1 MKKTILICFCV
12 VGFCL
17 HAQTY
22 SEKDFK
28 QTVSQVNTSKT
39 ESDYETIFQKFSV
52 FTSTKPSEKW
62 DAYYY
67 AAVAMYMKA
76 ELQLKK
82 SPSADV
88 SNLSALAGKYARGG
102 ASDSKINTAET
113 DILLGL
119 IALQKADIK
128 GAKDVQSN
136 LDIASQMIAKAQAV
150 SPENPR
156 LAILKAKLA
165 ERSGNK
171 ENAEKLFKKA
181 LTGLE
186 TKSTSSTAPSWGRQ
200 LIPSVN

>member
-1 MKKTILICFCV
+1 MKKTLLICFCV

-17 HAQTY
+17 QAQTY

-28 QTVSQVNTSKT
+28 QAVSQVNTAKT
-39 ESDYETIFQKFSV
+39 ESDYENIFQKFSV
-52 FTSTKPSEKW
+52 FTSTKPTEKW

-67 AAVAMYMKA
+67 AGLAMYLKA
-76 ELQLKK
+76 ELQLQKT
-82 SPSADV
+82 PSADV
-88 SNLSALAGKYARGG
+88 SNLNALAGKYAHGG
-102 ASDSKINTAET
+102 VAGSKANSAET

-119 IALQKADIK
+119 IALQKAGMK

-136 LDIASQMIAKAQAV
+136 LDIASQMIARAQAV

-156 LAILKAKLA
+156 LAILKAKLE

-181 LTGLE
+181 LTGLD
-186 TKSTSSTAPSWGRQ
+186 KSTSSTAPSWGRQ
-200 LIPSVN
+200 LIPTVN

>member
-1 MKKTILICFCV
+1 MKKTLLICFCV

-17 HAQTY
+17 QAQTY

-28 QTVSQVNTSKT
+28 QTVSQVNTAQT
-39 ESDYETIFQKFSV
+39 ENDYETIFQKFSV

-82 SPSADV
+82 SPSSDV
-88 SNLSALAGKYARGG
+88 SNLNALAGKYAHGG
-102 ASDSKINTAET
+102 TSASKSNTVET

-119 IALQKADIK
+119 IALQKAEMK

-156 LAILKAKLA
+156 LAILKAKF
-165 ERSGNK
+165 EQRSGNK

-181 LTGLE
+181 STGLE
-186 TKSTSSTAPSWGRQ
+186 SKSASSAAPTWGRL
-200 LIPSVN
+200 LIPSMN

>member
-1 MKKTILICFCV
+1 MKKTLLICFCV

-17 HAQTY
+17 QAQTY

-28 QTVSQVNTSKT
+28 QTVSQVNAAKT
-39 ESDYETIFQKFSV
+39 EADYETIFQKFSV

-82 SPSADV
+82 SQTADV
-88 SNLSALAGKYARGG
+88 SNLTALAGKYAHGG
-102 ASDSKINTAET
+102 ASDSKTNSAET

-119 IALQKADIK
+119 IALQKAEIK
-128 GAKDVQSN
+128 GAKDVKDN
-136 LDIASQMIAKAQAV
+136 LNIASQMIAKAQAV

-156 LAILKAKLA
+156 LAILKAKLE
-165 ERSGNK
+165 ERAGNK

-181 LTGLE
+181 LTGLD
-186 TKSTSSTAPSWGRQ
+186 TKGASSTAPSWGRQ
-200 LIPSVN
+200 LIPSMN

>member
-1 MKKTILICFCV
+1 MKKTLLICFCV

-17 HAQTY
+17 QAQTY

-28 QTVSQVNTSKT
+28 QTVSQVNTAKT
-39 ESDYETIFQKFSV
+39 ENDYETIFQKFSV

-88 SNLSALAGKYARGG
+88 SNLNALAGKYAHGG
-102 ASDSKINTAET
+102 VSNSKADTAET

-119 IALQKADIK
+119 IALQKTEIK
-128 GAKDVQSN
+128 GAKDIQMNMN
-136 LDIASQMIAKAQAV
+136 LASQMIAKAQAV
-150 SPENPR
+150 APENPR
-156 LAILKAKLA
+156 LAILKAKL
-165 ERSGNK
+165 EEKSGNK
-171 ENAEKLFKKA
+171 ESADKLFKKA
-181 LTGLE
+181 STGFE
-186 TKSTSSTAPSWGRQ
+186 PKSTSSAAPVWGRQ
-200 LIPSVN
+200 LIPSMN

>member
-1 MKKTILICFCV
+1 
-12 VGFCL
+12 
-17 HAQTY
+17 
-22 SEKDFK
+22 
-28 QTVSQVNTSKT
+28 
-39 ESDYETIFQKFSV
+39 
-52 FTSTKPSEKW
+52 
-62 DAYYY
+62 
-67 AAVAMYMKA
+67 MYMKA

-82 SPSADV
+82 SPSTDV

-181 LTGLE
+181 LTELE

>member
-1 MKKTILICFCV
+1 MKKTLLICFCV

-17 HAQTY
+17 QAQTY

-28 QTVSQVNTSKT
+28 QTVSQVNTAKT
-39 ESDYETIFQKFSV
+39 ENDYETIFQKFSV

-88 SNLSALAGKYARGG
+88 SNLNALAGKYAHGG
-102 ASDSKINTAET
+102 VSNSKADTAET

-119 IALQKADIK
+119 IALQKTEIK
-128 GAKDVQSN
+128 GAKDIQMN
-136 LDIASQMIAKAQAV
+136 MDLASHMIAKAQAV
-150 SPENPR
+150 APENPR
-156 LAILKAKLA
+156 LAILKAKL
-165 ERSGNK
+165 EEKSGNK
-171 ENAEKLFKKA
+171 ESADKLFKKA
-181 LTGLE
+181 STGFE
-186 TKSTSSTAPSWGRQ
+186 PKSTSSAAPVWGRQ
-200 LIPSVN
+200 LIPSMN

>member
-1 MKKTILICFCV
+1 MKKTLLICFCV

-17 HAQTY
+17 QAQTY

-28 QTVSQVNTSKT
+28 QTVSQVNTAKT

-67 AAVAMYMKA
+67 AAVAMYIKA

-88 SNLSALAGKYARGG
+88 SNLSALAGKYAHGG
-102 ASDSKINTAET
+102 TSDSKTNTAET

-136 LDIASQMIAKAQAV
+136 LEIASQMIAKAQAV

-156 LAILKAKLA
+156 LAILKAKLE
-165 ERSGNK
+165 ERAGNK

-181 LTGLE
+181 LAGLE
-186 TKSTSSTAPSWGRQ
+186 TKGASSTAPSWGRQ
-200 LIPSVN
+200 LIPSMN

>member
-1 MKKTILICFCV
+1 MKKTLLICLCV

-17 HAQTY
+17 QAQTY

-28 QTVSQVNTSKT
+28 QTVSQVNTAKT
-39 ESDYETIFQKFSV
+39 ENDYETIFQKFSV

-67 AAVAMYMKA
+67 AAVAMYLKA

-82 SPSADV
+82 SPSTDV
-88 SNLSALAGKYARGG
+88 SNLNAIAGKYAHGG
-102 ASDSKINTAET
+102 ASSSKANAAET

-136 LDIASQMIAKAQAV
+136 LDLASQMIAKAQATA
-150 SPENPR
+150 PENPR
-156 LAILKAKLA
+156 LAILKAKL
-165 ERSGNK
+165 EEKSGNK
-171 ENAEKLFKKA
+171 EIAEKLFKKA
-181 LTGLE
+181 STGLE
-186 TKSTSSTAPSWGRQ
+186 SKNASSNAPLWGRQ
-200 LIPSVN
+200 LIPSMN